1 MKQAGDGTAM
11 RASSG
16 TKVCARR
23 YAGREAH
30 KQIRKPSLACRTAL
44 HSMRPHNERD
54 TTMTT
59 RRHFSAAMAAAA
71 MLLPFTA
78 ALADEPVK
86 VRFGVDSHIFSSQ
99 FWVAKEKGYFER
111 RGIKPELSV
120 YSFGID
126 TLNAALL
133 DQVDFAEGYDFA
145 ILSRLSG
152 GDLRIVSYIQHIT
165 AEANKVVVRDG
176 IKSPADLA
184 GKKFG
189 VQKAT
194 QNEYVADK
202 YLKRFGLEGK
212 VTPVGFTSNPEIF
225 AALDRGDIQ
234 AAIFNSTFL
243 EKALQI
249 KGVSVINTQADIPHA
264 GKGFAVVTGKFH
276 KANPQVTAKVLAA
289 LDEATKFILANP
301 KDAAD
306 IVFKT
311 VKIPKE
317 TFLKDVADKHVVLDI
332 HFHQDEYQQLQD
344 IADYSVKAK
353 LIRGGFKLED
363 HILLEPLRSALPQ
376 KVTVSAGA
384 AK

>member
-1 MKQAGDGTAM
+1 MN
-11 RASSG
+11 S
-16 TKVCARR
+16 RR
-23 YAGREAH
+23 LF
-30 KQIRKPSLACRTAL
+30 STLLAT
-44 HSMRPHNERD
+44 
-54 TTMTT
+54 
-59 RRHFSAAMAAAA
+59 AA
-71 MLLPFTA
+71 MLLPLGA
-78 ALADEPVK
+78 ARADEPVK

-99 FWVAKEKGYFER
+99 FWVAKEKGFFER

-165 AEANKVVVRDG
+165 AAANKVVARDG
-176 IKSPADLA
+176 IKSPADLV

-194 QNEYVADK
+194 QNEYVTDK
-202 YLKRFGLEGK
+202 YLRRFGLEGK

-225 AALDRGDIQ
+225 AALDRGDIH
-234 AAIFNSTFL
+234 AAIFNSAFL

-249 KGVSVINTQADIPHA
+249 KGINVINTQADIPHA

-276 KANPQVTAKVLAA
+276 QANPQVTAKVLAA
-289 LDEATKFILANP
+289 LDDATKFILANP
-301 KDAAD
+301 QEAAD

-317 TFLKDVADKHVVLDI
+317 AFLKDVLEKNVLLDI
-332 HFHQDEYQQLQD
+332 HFHQDEVQQLKD
-344 IADYSVKAK
+344 IAAYSVKAN
-353 LIRGGFKLED
+353 LIRGGFNVD
-363 HILLEPLRSALPQ
+363 NHILVEPLKSVLPQ
-376 KVTVSAGA
+376 KVTVAAGSAQ
-384 AK
+384 